1 MVGVSKF
8 LGMMLTVVTG
18 GKMSA
23 QDVEEQLEA
32 PNSVIVQDTLA
43 FWVKKGVLKE
53 EKLRDEDMAMYR
65 VLEQYEATS
74 PKSKP
79 RTSL

>member
-1 MVGVSKF
+1 MSG
-8 LGMMLTVVTG
+8 TG
-18 GKMSA
+18 GEMTA
-23 QDVEEQLEA
+23 EEVEEELDA
-32 PNSVIVQDTLA
+32 PNEVIVHDTLK

-53 EKLRDEDMAMYR
+53 EKSKDDVVCRYR
-65 VLEQYEATS
+65 VMEVYEPTS

>member
-1 MVGVSKF
+1 
-8 LGMMLTVVTG
+8 
-18 GKMSA
+18 MSA
-23 QDVEEQLEA
+23 EEIEEELDA
-32 PNSVIVQDTLA
+32 PNSAIVEDTLR

-53 EKLRDEDMAMYR
+53 EKDKDESACRYR
-65 VLEQYEATS
+65 VMEVYEAAS